1 MSIAEGLRR
10 RIMRCILC
18 RGSLL
23 MLFGLL
29 IVLPKVSVIKLLTS
43 GVCVG
48 GRERERREREGWN
61 GGERERERENERDK
75 T

>member
-1 MSIAEGLRR
+1 MRILEGLPR

-29 IVLPKVSVIKLLTS
+29 IVLPKVPVIKLLTS
-43 GVCVG
+43 GVWGG
-48 GRERERREREGWN
+48 GRGRERREREGWN
-61 GGERERERENERDK
+61 GRDRERERMNERDK
-75 T
+75 K